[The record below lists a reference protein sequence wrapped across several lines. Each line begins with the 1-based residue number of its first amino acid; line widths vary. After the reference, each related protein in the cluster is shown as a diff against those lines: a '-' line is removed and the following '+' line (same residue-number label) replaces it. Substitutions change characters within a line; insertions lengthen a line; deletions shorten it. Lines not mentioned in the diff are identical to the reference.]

1 MSDDIEGEGAG
12 LEEDDSIE
20 PPDPKKD
27 PGENPWGLVR
37 RHLRERQKPEETPA

>member
-1 MSDDIEGEGAG
+1 MSDDIEGDGVG

-27 PGENPWGLVR
+27 PGENPLGLVQ
-37 RHLRERQKPEETPA
+37 RHPREREKPEGTPA